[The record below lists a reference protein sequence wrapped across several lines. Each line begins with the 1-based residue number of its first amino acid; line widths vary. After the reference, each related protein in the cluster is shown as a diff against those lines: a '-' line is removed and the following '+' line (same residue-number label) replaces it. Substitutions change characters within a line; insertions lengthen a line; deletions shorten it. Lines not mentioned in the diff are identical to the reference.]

1 MYRLYGGD
9 SVRVKQ
15 AQRGAAV
22 TLDAGTSALRRT
34 KAKYH
39 NESVNARSKY
49 MCKYRAWA
57 CHAVFLPPIA

>member
-22 TLDAGTSALRRT
+22 TLDAGTSALRGT

-49 MCKYRAWA
+49 M
-57 CHAVFLPPIA
+57 